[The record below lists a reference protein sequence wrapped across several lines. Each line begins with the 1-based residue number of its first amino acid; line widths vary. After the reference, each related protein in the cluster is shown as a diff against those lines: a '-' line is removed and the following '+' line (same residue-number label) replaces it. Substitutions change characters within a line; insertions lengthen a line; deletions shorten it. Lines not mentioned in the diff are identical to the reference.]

1 MNITTKKDFFTL
13 LKGATFLASGGG
25 GPYSLAKLIV
35 ETYIKDDTLFQ
46 LDLIDP
52 STLAESDWGCI
63 AAGMAAPSK
72 GIGLT
77 PQDIVEPTVNAV
89 NAMDTLIKDVLS
101 KQDVTRFGDFTQFN
115 ILIPIEVGAINVV
128 IPLMTAYLLDY
139 NISVIDGDSA
149 GRAVPTIDLTTFSSS
164 QDVMP
169 NMATSAGKDFKFT
182 TLSLDSY
189 KDLNIAYSQL
199 IGAGLI
205 GIDTGLSLAP
215 MNGVT
220 IQNNNLIYNT
230 LSEAYAIGKI
240 MENDKDTT
248 TKISEIASCLSSSGR
263 SVKLLCTG
271 KVITYTTKTI
281 DDNDVGYMSVET
293 SDNRIF
299 TISIQNETITGQFE
313 DEICIAVTG
322 PDSICYLS
330 TRDKGIPDGEI
341 YDNTLIQEKMAK
353 GEDVEIHIIAIQA
366 DSVVSGND
374 KLMNSWRNAYKTAR
388 YYGAYNSQL
397 WASSSEKNR
406 KV

>member
-1 MNITTKKDFFTL
+1 MNITTKEDFLTL

-25 GPYSLAKLIV
+25 GPYSLARKIV

-52 STLAESDWGCI
+52 NTLSKSDWGCV

-89 NAMDTLIKDVLS
+89 NAMDTLIKDLLV
-101 KQDVTRFGDFTQFN
+101 KQDPVRFGDFKQFN
-115 ILIPIEVGAINVV
+115 ILIPVEVGAINVV

-139 NISVIDGDSA
+139 NISVVDGDTA
-149 GRAVPTIDLTTFSSS
+149 GRAVPTIDLTTFSST

-215 MNGVT
+215 MNGTT
-220 IQNNNLIYNT
+220 IQNNNLINNT

-240 MENDKDTT
+240 MENDKITT
-248 TKISEIASCLSSSGR
+248 NKISAIENCLASSGR
-263 SVKLLCTG
+263 SIKVLCTG
-271 KVITYTTKTI
+271 KVITYITETI
-281 DDNDVGYMSVET
+281 DDNDVGYMSIKT

-313 DEICIAVTG
+313 DEISIAVTG

-330 TRDKGIPDGEI
+330 TSNEKIPDGEI

-353 GEDVEIHIIAIQA
+353 GEDVEIHVIAIQA
-366 DSVVSGND
+366 DNVVLGND
-374 KLMNSWRNAYKTAR
+374 KLMSSWRNAYKTAR
-388 YYGAYNSQL
+388 YYGAYNSNI
-397 WASSSEKNR
+397 WNS
-406 KV
+406 

>member
-1 MNITTKKDFFTL
+1 MNITTKKDFLTL

-25 GPYSLAKLIV
+25 GPYSLAKSIV

-52 STLAESDWGCI
+52 NSLTQSDWGCI

-89 NAMDTLIKDVLS
+89 NAMDSLIRDVFS

-115 ILIPIEVGAINVV
+115 VLIPVEVGAINVV
-128 IPLMTAYLLDY
+128 IPLMTAYLLGH

-149 GRAVPTIDLTTFSSS
+149 GRAVPTINLTTFAST

-169 NMATSAGKDFKFT
+169 NMATSAGVDFKFT

-189 KDLNIAYSQL
+189 KDLNVAYSQL

-215 MNGVT
+215 MNGTT

-230 LSEAYAIGKI
+230 LSKAYAIGKI
-240 MENDKDTT
+240 MESDENSWI
-248 TKISEIASCLSSSGR
+248 KIVNIENTLLESSRGAQI
-263 SVKLLCTG
+263 LCTG
-271 KVITYTTKTI
+271 KIVAYTTETI
-281 DDNDVGYMSVET
+281 DDNDVGYISIQTAEG
-293 SDNRIF
+293 RIF

-313 DEICIAVTG
+313 DEVTISVTG

-330 TRDKGIPDGEI
+330 TSDGKIPDDEI
-341 YDNTLIQEKMAK
+341 YDNTLIQQKFEK
-353 GEDVEIHIIAIQA
+353 GEEVHIHVIAIQA
-366 DSVVSGND
+366 DSVVTNNS
-374 KLMNSWRNAYKTAR
+374 KLMTSWRGAYKIAR
-388 YYGAYNSQL
+388 YYGAYNSAI
-397 WASSSEKNR
+397 WTTSENK
-406 KV
+406 